1 MPKQGTK
8 VVIDEAKRDV
18 AGAYLWMGKALE
30 IHDPNRDRWSEPTD
44 FGDAAARRKRAD
56 ETVQRARALRP
67 DDSAK
72 IDADYSRFRAALDA
86 LNGGQPFAP
95 EHRELLRDFRR
106 TGMEWFNRSI
116 SRVEQAGSGG

>member
-8 VVIDEAKRDV
+8 VVVDEAKRDV

-56 ETVQRARALRP
+56 EIVRRVRAMGPEFNAL
-67 DDSAK
+67 
-72 IDADYSRFRAALDA
+72 IEADHSRFREALDA
-86 LNGGQPFAP
+86 LNVGQPFAP

-116 SRVEQAGSGG
+116 SRVEQAGSSR